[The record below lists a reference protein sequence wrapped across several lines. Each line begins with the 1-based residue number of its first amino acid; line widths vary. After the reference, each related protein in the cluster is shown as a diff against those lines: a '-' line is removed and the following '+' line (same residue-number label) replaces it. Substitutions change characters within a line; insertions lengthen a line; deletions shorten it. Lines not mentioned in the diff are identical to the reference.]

1 MSTFEGEE
9 VTGGSQ
15 VTIRQHKG
23 DIEIPLTVDELVEL
37 RVTAKVSEVNHVV
50 NQKTGLLTRVHVLQ
64 VQEVEVA

>member
-1 MSTFEGEE
+1 MKFEGEE

-23 DIEIPLTVDELVEL
+23 NIEIPLTVDEMVEL
-37 RVTAKVSEVNHVV
+37 RVIAKVSEVNHVV

>member
-1 MSTFEGEE
+1 MKFEGEE

-15 VTIRQHKG
+15 VTLRQHKG
-23 DIEIPLTVDELVEL
+23 DFEIPLTVDEVVEL
-37 RVTAKVSEVNHVV
+37 RVIAKVSEVNHVV

>member
-1 MSTFEGEE
+1 VNFEGET

-37 RVTAKVSEVNHVV
+37 RVVAKVSEVNHVV